1 MTAFQ
6 SLAPAFLGRE
16 HRFKDFDK
24 VEEEAEARAER
35 GAAAAVSSTTTDA
48 PPSDVSHR
56 LATEAH
62 LVKRVQP
69 LPRYQQSIVLVD
81 HELRNYELNADN
93 TILVPEFT
101 DYDEADNTMMTV
113 VAFARLFR
121 SLYRRK
127 EVRTASECL
136 RWLRERH
143 PDIAINPY
151 RMGEYI
157 RQESSVISAEL
168 ELLDTQ
174 SLKAVAKDFTR
185 HTLIGKGR
193 AITPSSTRLG
203 SEHVPEGSYV
213 QRMMDQMKRR
223 NQEWQE
229 KQLKAA
235 RKAAGEE

>member
-1 MTAFQ
+1 MFQ

-24 VEEEAEARAER
+24 VEEEKE
-35 GAAAAVSSTTTDA
+35 AAAKGATAASAASAALSDA
-48 PPSDVSHR
+48 SHR
-56 LATEAH
+56 LASEAH

-69 LPRYQQSIVLVD
+69 LPRYQPSVVLVD
-81 HELRNYELNADN
+81 HELRNYELNPDN

-101 DYDEADNTMMTV
+101 EYDEADSAMLTV
-113 VAFARLFR
+113 VAFAQLFR

-127 EVRTASECL
+127 EVSTASECL
-136 RWLRERH
+136 RWLRQRH
-143 PDIAINPY
+143 PDIVINPY

-157 RQESSVISAEL
+157 REEGSSIATEL

-174 SLKAVAKDFTR
+174 SLKAVAKDFSK
-185 HTLIGKGR
+185 HTIIGQGR
-193 AITPSSTRLG
+193 AITPASTRLG
-203 SEHVPEGSYV
+203 SEQVPDGSYV
-213 QRMMDQMKRR
+213 KRMMDQMKKR
-223 NQEWQE
+223 NAEWQQ